1 MSWIEILIIVEVVHN
16 FLGGIFLLLWC
27 CRDSYLDSFN
37 AERMNPVFLYEHSRV
52 NWFGAA
58 MLGLFANLLCP
69 IGTIIY
75 WFYKLCTVG
84 R

>member
-27 CRDSYLDSFN
+27 CSDSYLNSFN
-37 AERMNPVFLYEHSRV
+37 AERMNPIFLYKHSRV

-69 IGTIIY
+69 VGTIIY

>member
-1 MSWIEILIIVEVVHN
+1 MSWIGILIIVEVFHN

-58 MLGLFANLLCP
+58 MLALFANLLCP

>member
-1 MSWIEILIIVEVVHN
+1 MSWIEILILVEVIHN

-37 AERMNPVFLYEHSRV
+37 AERMNPVFLYEHNRV